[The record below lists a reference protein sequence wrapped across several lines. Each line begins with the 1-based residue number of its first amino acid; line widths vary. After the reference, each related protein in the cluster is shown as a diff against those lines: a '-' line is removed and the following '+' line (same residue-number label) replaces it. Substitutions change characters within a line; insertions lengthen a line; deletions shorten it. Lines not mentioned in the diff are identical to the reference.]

1 MLPLDKELLSFAEQ
15 LADRARGITR
25 QYFRQALSIIDK
37 NDASPVTV
45 ADQETEAALR
55 ALINQHYPGHGII
68 GEEYG
73 AQTSASPYRWII
85 DPIDGTRSFI
95 SGFPIYCTLIAL
107 LYHDKPVLSIIDM
120 PMLDERFL
128 AAGEGSRL
136 NGQTIRVSQCREI
149 SQALAYSTDPGMF
162 DVRQYERHQ
171 QVARQVRQQ
180 RYTGDGYAYAML
192 AAGWI
197 DLVVEAGMKI
207 HDFLPLIP
215 IIEEAGGIISDW
227 QGQPLTTRSNGEIL
241 AAATPELHRQA
252 MALLN

>member
-1 MLPLDKELLSFAEQ
+1 MLPPDNELLSFAEQ
-15 LADRARGITR
+15 LANRARQITR
-25 QYFRQALSIIDK
+25 QYFRQNLTIIDK
-37 NDASPVTV
+37 TDASPVTI

-55 ALINQHYPGHGII
+55 AMINERFPEHGII

-73 AQTSASPYRWII
+73 AHTSASPYRWIL

-107 LYHDKPVLSIIDM
+107 LHHDKPLLSIIDM
-120 PMLDERFL
+120 PILDERFS
-128 AAGEGSRL
+128 AANQGSFL
-136 NGQTIRVSQCREI
+136 NGKAIHVSQCRDI
-149 SQALAYSTDPGMF
+149 SQALAYSTDPTMF
-162 DVRQYERHQ
+162 DAKQYQRQQ
-171 QVARQVRQQ
+171 ALAKSVRQQ

-215 IIEEAGGIISDW
+215 IIEQAGGIISDW

-241 AAATPELHRQA
+241 AASTPELHRQA

>member
-1 MLPLDKELLSFAEQ
+1 MLPPPEELLTFAAQ
-15 LADRARGITR
+15 LADRAREITLH
-25 QYFRQALSIIDK
+25 YFRQPLNIVDK
-37 NDASPVTV
+37 NDASPVTI
-45 ADQETEAALR
+45 ADQETESALR
-55 ALINQHYPGHGII
+55 TMIAARFPEHGII

-73 AQTSASPYRWII
+73 AQSGASPYRWII

-107 LYHDKPVLSIIDM
+107 LHHDKPLLSIIDM
-120 PMLDERFL
+120 PRLDERFS
-128 AAGEGSRL
+128 AADNGSYL
-136 NGQTIRVSQCREI
+136 NGTKIAVSTCRDI
-149 SQALAYSTDPGMF
+149 SQALCYSTDPTMF
-162 DVRQYERHQ
+162 NPQQYQKHQ
-171 QVARQVRQQ
+171 ALAQAVRQQ

-215 IIEEAGGIISDW
+215 IIEQAGGIISDW
-227 QGQPLTTRSNGEIL
+227 QGQPLTNRSNGEIL
-241 AAATPELHRQA
+241 AAATPQLHRQA